1 MKKKGNNIL
10 QAFDKNDFVIV
21 IKPQMFKGDWSGEI
35 DVNVVSS
42 GDSDLPDD
50 DYYSLLHF
58 TRMVC
63 ASIPLMEQSD
73 EFREECER
81 QVEIQMDFLAQE
93 KADKNKLTVVG
104 KEGNVIQLNFNSDT
118 KGSA

>member
-1 MKKKGNNIL
+1 
-10 QAFDKNDFVIV
+10 
-21 IKPQMFKGDWSGEI
+21 
-35 DVNVVSS
+35 
-42 GDSDLPDD
+42 
-50 DYYSLLHF
+50 
-58 TRMVC
+58 
-63 ASIPLMEQSD
+63 MEQSD

-93 KADKNKLTVVG
+93 KANKNKLTVVG

>member
-10 QAFDKNDFVIV
+10 QSFNKNDFVIV
-21 IKPQMFKGDWSGEI
+21 IKPQMSKGEWSGEI

-42 GDSDLPDD
+42 GDSELPDE

-63 ASIPLMEQSD
+63 ASIPLMEHND
-73 EFREECER
+73 DFREECER
-81 QVEIQMDFLAQE
+81 QVEIQMDLLAQE
-93 KADKNKLTVVG
+93 RANKKRLTVVG